1 MTRNPADRGAL
12 YRLLAWLSPAFPV
25 GGYSYSHGLESAVAE
40 ELVTNAERLREW
52 CAAALEFGAGR
63 IDAACLAAAHDAASA
78 RDWPRLAAVAR
89 ESAARRPTAEAA
101 LEATAQG
108 AAFLGA
114 VRAAWP
120 HPWLGKLDETE
131 ATHSV
136 AVGLAAAAHGID
148 PGAALCARLHGFA
161 ATLVSAGVRLIPL
174 GQTDGQRVL
183 AALEPVALRV
193 AAAAPQTAAAAPG
206 TSTPLADWCSAI
218 HETQYTRLFRS

>member
-148 PGAALCARLHGFA
+148 PGAALCAWLHGFA
-161 ATLVSAGVRLIPL
+161 AALVSAGVRLIPL

-193 AAAAPQTAAAAPG
+193 AAAAPQTAAAPG

-218 HETQYTRLFRS
+218 HETQYTRLFRA